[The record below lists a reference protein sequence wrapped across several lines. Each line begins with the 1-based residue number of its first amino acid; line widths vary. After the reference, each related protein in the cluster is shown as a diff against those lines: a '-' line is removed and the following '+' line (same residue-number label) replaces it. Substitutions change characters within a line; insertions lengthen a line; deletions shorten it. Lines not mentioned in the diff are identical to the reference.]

1 MAVTLPPVIPPQQA
15 EVAQLQRQGAES
27 AAFDFQSWRVHV
39 LGPAVLDRDTLASA
53 TQEAATLS
61 DVVRNLAAR
70 YYEAGYPAA
79 QLRYGLAGSDLYVV
93 ATLGKL
99 ARIEGPQALK
109 SYFEDLAGLDPLT
122 DSAFEQRRVLATAHA
137 DRAGLQVEPVFRP
150 DPSGDAYTMT
160 LEPVPEAPDP
170 TRFKIELGNPGNRFV
185 GRHFLDLD
193 LRHGL
198 ASGDEFNA
206 TWRTGLK
213 GLNDD
218 EAADRY
224 DEEMLSWSRVTRYG
238 IFGLSG
244 RNVDYR
250 IDLRAESD
258 RPLYRL
264 LRNLLPF
271 LPPNTGEQPIKGDI
285 QQIEAAWAY
294 PLAADFHSRWSVN
307 AKLDYTLKEL
317 ELRDSDARIQHQE
330 YGSIEAGTAYGRT
343 IDIGERRLDLDGGL
357 ALRKGLGSDETDE
370 ATSLADLGYLLW
382 RPQLSA
388 RLSQGD
394 FSTRLELYAQLT
406 GDSVPEQSQWVL
418 GGLGNLASYL
428 PGVAVGDS
436 GGLARLQVD
445 YRLFGKGERHAL
457 VPRAFVEYGYARF
470 ENPQAGLPG
479 GTPAIADAGVE
490 LAFSYS
496 GWLDASL
503 AYAESFHERDIDK
516 QTLDDADANIYFR
529 AALKF

>member
-15 EVAQLQRQGAES
+15 GVEQLQRQATES
-27 AAFDFQSWRVHV
+27 AAFNFQSYRVHV
-39 LGPAVLDRDTLASA
+39 LGAAVLDGDTLASA
-53 TQEAATLS
+53 TQQAATLS
-61 DVVRNLAAR
+61 DVVRKLAAL

-79 QLRYGLAGSDLYVV
+79 QLRYGLAGSDLYVL
-93 ATLGKL
+93 ASPGKL
-99 ARIEGPQALK
+99 ASVEGPQALEP
-109 SYFEDLAGLDPLT
+109 YFEDLIGLDPLT
-122 DSAFEQRRVLATAHA
+122 DSAFERRRVLATVHA

-160 LEPVPEAPDP
+160 LEPVPDAPDP
-170 TRFKIELGNPGNRFV
+170 TRFKVEVGNPGNRFV

-206 TWRTGLK
+206 IWRTGLK

-250 IDLRAESD
+250 IDLRTESD
-258 RPLYRL
+258 RPLSRL

-271 LPPNTGEQPIKGDI
+271 LPPNTVEQPIKGDI
-285 QQIEAAWAY
+285 RQAEAAWAY

-307 AKLDYTLKEL
+307 AKIDYTHKEL
-317 ELRDSDARIQHQE
+317 ELRSRDTRIQNQE

-343 IDIGERRLDLDGGL
+343 IELGEQRLDLDGGL
-357 ALRKGLGSDETDE
+357 SLRKGLGDDESDQ
-370 ATSLADLGYLLW
+370 AASLADLGYLLW

-406 GDSVPEQSQWVL
+406 RDTVPEQSQWVL
-418 GGLGNLASYL
+418 GGLGNIASYL

-436 GGLARLQVD
+436 GGLARLQFD
-445 YRLFGKGERHAL
+445 YKLFGKGERYAL
-457 VPRAFVEYGYARF
+457 VPRAFVEYGYARN
-470 ENPQAGLPG
+470 EHPQAGLPG
-479 GTPAIADAGVE
+479 GTPTIADAGIE
-490 LAFSYS
+490 LLFSYS
-496 GWLDASL
+496 SWLDASL
-503 AYAESFHERDIDK
+503 AYAEPFHDQDIDRR
-516 QTLDDADANIYFR
+516 TLNDAEANVYFR

>member
-1 MAVTLPPVIPPQQA
+1 MAVTLPPVLPPQQA
-15 EVAQLQRQGAES
+15 EVAQLQGQASES
-27 AAFDFQSWRVHV
+27 AAFEFQTYRIHV
-39 LGPAVLDRDTLASA
+39 LGPSVLDRDALAGA
-53 TQEAATLS
+53 THEAATLS
-61 DVVRNLAAR
+61 DVVRNLAAL
-70 YYEAGYPAA
+70 YYQAGYPAA
-79 QLRYGLAGSDLYVV
+79 QLRYGLAGDDLYVV
-93 ATLGKL
+93 PTLGTL
-99 ARIEGPQALK
+99 SRVEGSPRLTT
-109 SYFEDLAGLDPLT
+109 YFDDLTGLDPLT
-122 DSAFEQRRVLATAHA
+122 DSAFEKRRVLATAHA
-137 DRAGLQVEPVFRP
+137 DRAGLQVEPVLRP
-150 DPSGDAYTMT
+150 DESGNAYTMT

-170 TRFKIELGNPGNRFV
+170 TRFKAEFGNPGNRFV

-213 GLNDD
+213 GLND
-218 EAADRY
+218 EGADRY
-224 DEEMLSWSRVTRYG
+224 NEEMLSWSRVTRYG

-250 IDLRAESD
+250 LDLQTEAD
-258 RPLYRL
+258 GALYRL

-271 LPPNTGEQPIKGDI
+271 LPPNTTEQSIKGDI
-285 QQIEAAWAY
+285 QQVEAAWAY

-317 ELRDSDARIQHQE
+317 ELREADSRIQHQE
-330 YGSIEAGTAYGRT
+330 YASIEAGTAYGRT
-343 IDIGERRLDLDGGL
+343 LDIGEQRLDLDGSL
-357 ALRKGLGSDETDE
+357 TLRKGLGNDETDR

-388 RLSQGD
+388 KLSRGD
-394 FSTRLELYAQLT
+394 FSTRLDLYAQLT

-418 GGLGNLASYL
+418 GGLGNIASYL

-436 GGLARLQVD
+436 GGLARLQLD
-445 YRLFGKGERHAL
+445 YRLFGKGERYGL
-457 VPRAFVEYGYARF
+457 VPRVFVEYGYARY
-470 ENPQAGLPG
+470 EHPQAGLPG

-496 GWLDASL
+496 SWLEASL
-503 AYAESFHERDIDK
+503 AYAESFHDQDIDQ
-516 QTLDDADANIYFR
+516 QTLNDADANLYFR